1 MDELVAQIDW
11 DGDGVF
17 DETISL
23 SAGALEHV
31 YLDDSN
37 AGLGGLFNVSV
48 EISDGVDS
56 TTATTSADI
65 ENVLPSNLNAGGPYT
80 IGEGNDLTLNG
91 SADDVQGD
99 QLDLQFFWEID
110 AGDGNGYQL
119 VAGPDAGFPATG
131 QNGSNAVVT
140 WQQLVALGID
150 DGPSQFNLR
159 MRVVDDGGDVDYPTD
174 STVVTVENVLSTLE
188 IEVLSE
194 APVEGSVVAVEAVV
208 TNDDADLD
216 AGGYTFQWQ
225 VFQDGV
231 EVVGLTDSS
240 SSDTFDFT
248 PADNGSYN
256 IHLFANDGTAT
267 VEQVLTVEVANVAP
281 TLVSDIEI
289 TSTASSTQ
297 IDGNDVALFELG
309 ILNFVGQFNDP
320 AGLNDSYSGSVNIV
334 SPDGSDIRLPVAI
347 DDDNGF
353 GFSYFFDSP
362 GEYEVVFEIDDE
374 DGGLVKSDT
383 ISVSVTPPLVVA
395 NLVRESSGDFDG
407 TGTRRP
413 DLAGPIGI
421 TFSEH
426 VNVNADALEV
436 LNLTSPGTLVDLAGL
451 GFSYDATTYT
461 ATWDLSTLTTA
472 LEPGFYDVRIDGS
485 SVQSAVT
492 EMMLN
497 DGASFSETLYVAI
510 PGDTNLDGVVTLS
523 VPNLLTRINT
533 GDAAIAQ
540 RNVGTTNATWEQGD
554 FDGDGVVTLSVP
566 DLLNRTNTGDVAV
579 AMANAGRD
587 VRPPTVSATVS
598 SVIFDFVPDLA
609 FSTATTVG
617 GSLASPVTSVAA
629 TQPVPVSL
637 ELATPPTPVVTS
649 IDVAPSD
656 VVLSDAA
663 LNDVVLSEF
672 ISTTSDDGLESGLGR
687 VSSLY
692 LTTPSAGFVSYGPM
706 PERTNETE
714 SELAIN
720 QLPTLSTLTVSTV
733 DVAAQST
740 TSNLDRTFIVTS
752 TSDRQVDGVLPEADG
767 LVDDQTV

>member
-1 MDELVAQIDW
+1 
-11 DGDGVF
+11 
-17 DETISL
+17 
-23 SAGALEHV
+23 
-31 YLDDSN
+31 
-37 AGLGGLFNVSV
+37 
-48 EISDGVDS
+48 
-56 TTATTSADI
+56 
-65 ENVLPSNLNAGGPYT
+65 
-80 IGEGNDLTLNG
+80 
-91 SADDVQGD
+91 
-99 QLDLQFFWEID
+99 
-110 AGDGNGYQL
+110 
-119 VAGPDAGFPATG
+119 
-131 QNGSNAVVT
+131 
-140 WQQLVALGID
+140 
-150 DGPSQFNLR
+150 
-159 MRVVDDGGDVDYPTD
+159 
-174 STVVTVENVLSTLE
+174 
-188 IEVLSE
+188 
-194 APVEGSVVAVEAVV
+194 
-208 TNDDADLD
+208 
-216 AGGYTFQWQ
+216 
-225 VFQDGV
+225 
-231 EVVGLTDSS
+231 
-240 SSDTFDFT
+240 
-248 PADNGSYN
+248 
-256 IHLFANDGTAT
+256 
-267 VEQVLTVEVANVAP
+267 LTVEVANAAP

-374 DGGLVKSDT
+374 
-383 ISVSVTPPLVVA
+383 A
-395 NLVRESSGDFDG
+395 NLVREGTGNFDG

-436 LNLTSPGTLVDLAGL
+436 LNLTSPGTTVDLAGL

-485 SVQSAVT
+485 SVQSAAT

-523 VPNLLTRINT
+523 VPNLFTRVNT

-566 DLLNRTNTGDVAV
+566 NLFTRINTGDVAV
-579 AMANAGRD
+579 ARA
-587 VRPPTVSATVS
+587 
-598 SVIFDFVPDLA
+598 
-609 FSTATTVG
+609 
-617 GSLASPVTSVAA
+617 
-629 TQPVPVSL
+629 
-637 ELATPPTPVVTS
+637 
-649 IDVAPSD
+649 
-656 VVLSDAA
+656 
-663 LNDVVLSEF
+663 NDVVLSEF
-672 ISTTSDDGLESGLGR
+672 ISTTSDAGLESELGR

-720 QLPTLSTLTVSTV
+720 QLPTLGALTVSTV

-740 TSNLDRTFIVTS
+740 TTDLDRTFIVAS
-752 TSDRQVDGVLPEADG
+752 TSDRQVDGVLPEVDG
-767 LVDDQTV
+767 LADDQTV